1 MGKFVERPCNENW
14 RVWQNIDGRYDPD
27 SVQRAIL
34 LDIREELRT
43 LTRLLNCKNFVEV
56 PAILRHV
63 IVNTTRK
70 KVKHGH

>member
-14 RVWQNIDGRYDPD
+14 RVLQNSDCRYDPD

-43 LTRLLNCKNFVEV
+43 LTRLLNCKNFIEV
-56 PAILRHV
+56 PAILRRV
-63 IVNTTRK
+63 AVNTTRK
-70 KVKHGH
+70 KVKRGH